1 MYYIFMN
8 VNFVLLLFS
17 LIIILGY
24 IAELIFDRFNISD
37 TLLLILLGF
46 IIGPNVLN
54 YIRPD
59 SLGMLAPFFTTF
71 TLLFL
76 MFEGSLKLDLKSFFK
91 GFSSGVL
98 LAISFFI
105 FSSAGVTLLFSLSG
119 FDFTLSLMIGFALGG
134 VSTSFVL
141 PVLDQLNPGKEI
153 RSVLTVEAA
162 MTDVLAIVFALSMI
176 DLKLT
181 DAFAVGDILGHLMAL
196 FAIAGMIGII
206 AGAMWIYLEEKFVK
220 DKDYM
225 VTIGYVVLLY
235 FLTEYLGGNGAI
247 AALFFG
253 LVLTNSVKL
262 RMSVKKIIKNE
273 TIEDGSIKKIIS
285 AREKDFYDE
294 ISFFLKTFFFVY
306 IGILLDI
313 SNKRAILLGAVAA
326 VIIMVIRQ
334 AGHFIGPMKKN
345 FSKGEL
351 FLINSLFARGI
362 APVAIALMA
371 IDKGILK
378 DKVIIDSIYFTITAS
393 IILSS
398 VMIFFYKRVYTA
410 KKEDK

>member
-1 MYYIFMN
+1 MN

-17 LIIILGY
+17 LIIIFGY
-24 IAELIFDRFNISD
+24 VAELIFDRFNISD

-98 LAISFFI
+98 IAIFFFI
-105 FSSAGVTLLFSLSG
+105 FSSVGVTLLFSLSG

-181 DAFAVGDILGHLMAL
+181 DAFAVGDILGHLAAL
-196 FAIAGMIGII
+196 FAVAGMIGII
-206 AGAMWIYLEEKFVK
+206 GGASWIYIEEKFVK

-262 RMSVKKIIKNE
+262 RISVKKIIKNE
-273 TIEDGSIKKIIS
+273 NIEDGSIKKIIS
-285 AREKDFYDE
+285 SREKDFYDE

-313 SNKRAILLGAVAA
+313 SNKRAILLGSIAA

-334 AGHFIGPMKKN
+334 AGRFIGPMKKN
-345 FSKGEL
+345 FNKGEL

-398 VMIFFYKRVYTA
+398 IMIFFYKKFYSE
-410 KKEDK
+410 KKGS

>member
-1 MYYIFMN
+1 MD

-24 IAELIFDRFNISD
+24 IAELIFDKFNISD
-37 TLLLILLGF
+37 TLLLIILGF
-46 IIGPNVLN
+46 VIGPNVLN
-54 YIRPD
+54 YIKPD
-59 SLGMLAPFFTTF
+59 SLGLLAPLFTTF

-98 LAISFFI
+98 IAIFFFI
-105 FSSAGVTLLFSLSG
+105 FSSAGLTILFSLLG
-119 FDFTLSLMIGFALGG
+119 FDFTISLMIGFSLGG
-134 VSTSFVL
+134 VSTSFVI
-141 PVLDQLNPGKEI
+141 PVLSQLNPAKEI

-162 MTDVLAIVFALSMI
+162 LTDVLAIVFALSMI

-181 DAFAVGDILGHLMAL
+181 DAFAVGDILSHLVAL
-196 FAIAGMIGII
+196 FAVAGMIGII
-206 AGAMWIYLEEKFVK
+206 GGASWIYIEEKFVK
-220 DKDYM
+220 DRDYM

-253 LVLTNSVKL
+253 MVLTNSVKL
-262 RMSVKKIIKNE
+262 RMSVRKIIKNE
-273 TIEDGSIKKIIS
+273 NVENGSIKKIIS
-285 AREKDFYDE
+285 LREKDFYDE

-306 IGILLDI
+306 IGLLLDL
-313 SNKRAILLGAVAA
+313 SNRKAIVYGSVAA
-326 VIIMVIRQ
+326 LIILVIRQ
-334 AGHFIGPMKKN
+334 TGHFIGPMKRN
-345 FSKGEL
+345 FKRGEL

-371 IDKGILK
+371 IEKGILK
-378 DKVIIDSIYFTITAS
+378 DKIIIDSIYFTITAT

-398 VMIFFYKRVYTA
+398 VMIFFYKKFYS
-410 KKEDK
+410 KDGKN

>member
-1 MYYIFMN
+1 MN
-8 VNFVLLLFS
+8 VNSVLLLFS

-46 IIGPNVLN
+46 VIGPNVLN

-59 SLGMLAPFFTTF
+59 SLGLLAPFFTTF

-98 LAISFFI
+98 IAISFFI
-105 FSSAGVTLLFSLSG
+105 FSSAGVTLLFSFSG
-119 FDFTLSLMIGFALGG
+119 FDFPLSLMIGFALGG

-181 DAFAVGDILGHLMAL
+181 DAFSVGDILGHLMAL
-196 FAIAGMIGII
+196 FAVAGMIGII

-262 RMSVKKIIKNE
+262 RMSVIKIIKNE
-273 TIEDGSIKKIIS
+273 NIEDGSIKKIIS
-285 AREKDFYDE
+285 SREKDFYDE

-313 SNKRAILLGAVAA
+313 SNKKAILLGAAAA

-345 FSKGEL
+345 FKREEL

-362 APVAIALMA
+362 APVAIVLMA

-398 VMIFFYKRVYTA
+398 VMIFFYKRFYS
-410 KKEDK
+410 KKDGE

>member
-1 MYYIFMN
+1 MDVKYI
-8 VNFVLLLFS
+8 LLLFS

-37 TLLLILLGF
+37 TLLLIILGF
-46 IIGPNVLN
+46 LIGPNVLN
-54 YIRPD
+54 YVRPE
-59 SLGMLAPFFTTF
+59 SLGTLAPFFTTF

-76 MFEGSLKLDLKSFFK
+76 MFEGSLRLDLKSFFK

-98 LAISFFI
+98 IAVFFFLI
-105 FSSAGVTLLFSLSG
+105 SSAGITGLFHFAG
-119 FDFTLSLMIGFALGG
+119 FEFKVSLMIGFALGG
-134 VSTSFVL
+134 ISTSFVI
-141 PVLDQLNPGKEI
+141 PVLSQLNPGKEI

-162 MTDVLAIVFALSMI
+162 MTDVLAIVFALAMI

-181 DAFAVGDILGHLMAL
+181 NALKMGDILGNLVAL
-196 FAIAGMIGII
+196 FAVAALIGVI
-206 AGAMWIYLEEKFVK
+206 AGALWVTIEERFIK
-220 DKDYM
+220 DRDYM
-225 VTIGYVVLLY
+225 VTIGYLVLLY

-262 RMSVKKIIKNE
+262 RLSLLRIIRNKNV
-273 TIEDGSIKKIIS
+273 EDDSIKKIIS
-285 AREKDFYDE
+285 SREKDFYDE

-313 SNKRAILLGAVAA
+313 SNWKAMILGVAAA
-326 VIIMVIRQ
+326 VIILVIRQ
-334 AGHFIGPMKKN
+334 ISHILGPLKKHYK
-345 FSKGEL
+345 KGEV
-351 FLINSLFARGI
+351 FLISSVFARGI

-371 IDKGILK
+371 IEKGLLK
-378 DKVIIDSIYFTITAS
+378 DQTIIDAIYFTITVS

-398 VMIFFYKRVYTA
+398 IMIFFYKRLYC
-410 KKEDK
+410 KKEGKE

>member
-1 MYYIFMN
+1 MD
-8 VNFVLLLFS
+8 VNIVLLLFS
-17 LIIILGY
+17 LIIIFGY
-24 IAELIFDRFNISD
+24 VAELIFDRFNISD

-91 GFSSGVL
+91 GFSSGIL
-98 LAISFFI
+98 IAIFFFI

-141 PVLDQLNPGKEI
+141 PVLNQLNPGKEI

-181 DAFAVGDILGHLMAL
+181 DAFSVEDILGHLVAL
-196 FAIAGMIGII
+196 FAVAGMIGII

-220 DKDYM
+220 DRDYM

-273 TIEDGSIKKIIS
+273 SIEDGSIKKIIS
-285 AREKDFYDE
+285 SREKDFYDE

-313 SNKRAILLGAVAA
+313 SNKRAILLGVIAA

-398 VMIFFYKRVYTA
+398 VMIFFYKRIYS
-410 KKEDK
+410 KKENN

>member
-1 MYYIFMN
+1 MD

-17 LIIILGY
+17 LVIIFGY
-24 IAELIFDRFNISD
+24 LAELIFAKFNISD

-46 IIGPNVLN
+46 LIGPNVLN
-54 YIRPD
+54 YIRPE

-98 LAISFFI
+98 IAIFFFI
-105 FSSAGVTLLFSLSG
+105 FSSAGITLLFSLTG
-119 FDFTLSLMIGFALGG
+119 FDFTTSLMIGFALGG

-153 RSVLTVEAA
+153 RSVLTIEAA
-162 MTDVLAIVFALSMI
+162 LTDVLAIVFALSMI

-181 DAFAVGDILGHLMAL
+181 DAFAIGDILGHLSSL
-196 FAIAGMIGII
+196 FAVAGMIGIFG
-206 AGAMWIYLEEKFVK
+206 GASWIYLEEKFVK
-220 DKDYM
+220 DRDYM

-262 RMSVKKIIKNE
+262 RMSVRRIIKNE
-273 TIEDGSIKKIIS
+273 NIENGSIKRIIS
-285 AREKDFYDE
+285 TREKDFYDE

-306 IGILLDI
+306 IGILLDL
-313 SNKRAILLGAVAA
+313 SNRRAIVYGSAAA
-326 VIIMVIRQ
+326 VIILVIRQ
-334 AGHFIGPMKKN
+334 TSYLLGPMRKN
-345 FSKGEL
+345 FKKGEL

-362 APVAIALMA
+362 APVAIALTA
-371 IDKGILK
+371 IEKGILK
-378 DKVIIDSIYFTITAS
+378 DKIIIDSIYFTITAS

-398 VMIFFYKRVYTA
+398 IMIFFYKRVYS
-410 KKEDK
+410 KKENN

>member
-1 MYYIFMN
+1 MD
-8 VNFVLLLFS
+8 VNFILLLFS
-17 LIIILGY
+17 LIIIFGY
-24 IAELIFDRFNISD
+24 LAELIFDRFNISD
-37 TLLLILLGF
+37 TLLLIILGF

-54 YIRPD
+54 YIRPE
-59 SLGMLAPFFTTF
+59 SLGILAPFFTTF

-76 MFEGSLKLDLKSFFK
+76 IFEGSLKLDLKSFFR
-91 GFSSGVL
+91 GFSSGIL
-98 LAISFFI
+98 IAIFFFI
-105 FSSAGVTLLFSLSG
+105 FSTSGVTLLFFLSG
-119 FDFTLSLMIGFALGG
+119 FDFTISLMIGFALGG

-141 PVLDQLNPGKEI
+141 PVLNQLNPGKDI

-162 MTDVLAIVFALSMI
+162 LTDVLAIVFALAMI
-176 DLKLT
+176 DLKL
-181 DAFAVGDILGHLMAL
+181 DNAFAIKDILDNLAVL
-196 FAIAGMIGII
+196 FAVAAATGIT
-206 AGAMWIYLEEKFVK
+206 AGALWIYLEEKFVK
-220 DKDYM
+220 DRDYM

-262 RMSVKKIIKNE
+262 RMSIKKIIKNE
-273 TIEDGSIKKIIS
+273 DVEDGSIKKIIS

-313 SNKRAILLGAVAA
+313 SNRKAIVYGVSAA
-326 VIIMVIRQ
+326 MIILVIRQ
-334 AGHFIGPMKKN
+334 TGHIIGPMKKSFN
-345 FSKGEL
+345 KGEL

-362 APVAIALMA
+362 APVAISLMA
-371 IDKGILK
+371 IDKGVLK
-378 DKVIIDSIYFTITAS
+378 DKLIIDSIYVTITVT

-398 VMIFFYKRVYTA
+398 IMIFFYKKFYS
-410 KKEDK
+410 KKVSK

>member
-1 MYYIFMN
+1 MD

-24 IAELIFDRFNISD
+24 VAELVFDRFNVSD

-54 YIRPD
+54 YIRPE

-76 MFEGSLKLDLKSFFK
+76 MFEGSLKLDLKSFFR

-98 LAISFFI
+98 IAIFF
-105 FSSAGVTLLFSLSG
+105 FVLSSAGVTFLFSFSG

-141 PVLDQLNPGKEI
+141 PVLNQLNPGKEI
-153 RSVLTVEAA
+153 RSVLIVEAA
-162 MTDVLAIVFALSMI
+162 MTDVLAIVLALSMI

-181 DAFAVGDILGHLMAL
+181 DVFSVEDILGHLFAL
-196 FAIAGMIGII
+196 FAVAGMIGII
-206 AGAMWIYLEEKFVK
+206 AGAIWIYIEEKFVK
-220 DKDYM
+220 DRDYM

-262 RMSVKKIIKNE
+262 RISVVKIIKNQR
-273 TIEDGSIKKIIS
+273 IEDGSIKKIIS

-306 IGILLDI
+306 IGILLNI
-313 SNKRAILLGAVAA
+313 SNKKAILLGSIAA
-326 VIIMVIRQ
+326 VVILVIRQ
-334 AGHFIGPMKKN
+334 IGYFISPMKKSFN
-345 FSKGEL
+345 KGEL
-351 FLINSLFARGI
+351 FLINSVFARGI
-362 APVAIALMA
+362 APVAIVLTA
-371 IDKGILK
+371 IEKGILK
-378 DKVIIDSIYFTITAS
+378 DRMIIDSIYFTITAT

-398 VMIFFYKRVYTA
+398 VMIFFYKRVYA
-410 KKEDK
+410 KKKVD